1 MKLIREE
8 LVKALLDYLVTRPYM
23 EVAGAIQEL
32 SNLPVEKPEQKETET
47 KPLK

>member
-8 LVKALLDYLVTRPYM
+8 LVKALLEYLVTRPYG

-32 SNLPVEKPEQKETET
+32 SQLKSEEVEKPLEIK
-47 KPLK
+47 K